1 MRAATRK
8 ETKMYH
14 NIKELLQAAEDR
26 KEPLWRVILIQEQE
40 LTQKTEEEIFAELSR
55 RYQIMKESAERY
67 MKKEKQ
73 SKESLIDGLA
83 YQQYQYSKQD
93 TLCGERLNKIMSMA
107 FSCSEVNATM
117 GKICAAPTAGSCG
130 ILPATLIGI
139 SQEYGLTLQTT
150 LEGLLIA
157 SGIGAIITRNA
168 TVSGAEGGCQAECG
182 SAAAMAA
189 AALVH
194 MRSGSNEAM
203 VHAAAFAFIHIMG
216 LICDPVAGMVQ
227 VPCAFR
233 NASGAINA
241 LLSADLAL
249 SGARSLI
256 PPDEV
261 IEAMYQVGK
270 GMPKEFK
277 ETSLGGIAAAGSA
290 THYT

>member
-1 MRAATRK
+1 
-8 ETKMYH
+8 MYH
-14 NIKELLQAAEDR
+14 NIKELLQVAEDK
-26 KEPLWRVILIQEQE
+26 KEPLWRIILAEEQE
-40 LTQKTEEEIFAELSR
+40 LTKRTEEEIFTELLR
-55 RYQIMKESAERY
+55 RYQIMKESAMRY
-67 MKKEKQ
+67 TQKEKER
-73 SKESLIDGLA
+73 KESLIDGLA
-83 YQQYQYSKQD
+83 YQQYQYSSKD
-93 TLCGERLNKIMSMA
+93 TLCGERLNQIMSMA

-130 ILPATLIGI
+130 ILPAAIIGI
-139 SQEYGLTLQTT
+139 SQEYGISLRMT
-150 LEGLLIA
+150 LEGLLTA
-157 SGIGAIITRNA
+157 SGIGAIITSNA

-182 SAAAMAA
+182 SASAMAA

-203 VHAAAFAFIHIMG
+203 VHAAAFALIHIMG

-256 PPDEV
+256 SPDEV

-270 GMPKEFK
+270 RMPKEFK
-277 ETSLGGIAAAGSA
+277 ETSLGGIAATGSA
-290 THYT
+290 AHYT